1 MQENKNSEKII
12 RVPIT
17 LHEVLQKPP
26 PAKEKRRAGLC
37 TLRSLRLVLKIL
49 FELGLNRLYLAIKKE
64 EGYIFLSIAIGITVI
79 LALLTVFLANS
90 ASVRVTVT
98 SDFIETTQSYY
109 NAISG
114 IEYAIEKMKIDL
126 PSAVGTFE
134 HANGTVQVNTSTFD
148 YYGNPLTSGK
158 TRFISTGCHGQTE
171 RLIEILVE
179 YKVVSSNPPW
189 GPISVVDEV
198 SSAEFTI
205 GSEFALND
213 SIFIGK
219 SVVVEE
225 TVNMGDPP
233 GDPTCIYVPEG
244 QTVTGS
250 FDEYF
255 SWSEHPEP
263 VPALPDFDHIFYD
276 SLINIA
282 NSITST
288 GGNKYD
294 GNLTIETESFDLS
307 LYENSMYFV
316 KGKVVINGGHIT
328 GGDYSGRPGILI
340 ASNQIT
346 CSEYKPVSQESIID
360 DNIIFIAG
368 SVLEFDD
375 ASEFGADWSSI
386 SPPDR
391 PATFNEVYAKDAVEI
406 MDDAVVWA
414 LCTSLSDLT
423 LDGKLYGVAHAPT
436 TRVDFNKSTSSLEGA
451 LFTKQLN
458 KKDIAEDGVMNLH
471 HIYPVQFSTQCRGYR
486 VIGNTWREI

>member
-1 MQENKNSEKII
+1 MKQIM
-12 RVPIT
+12 
-17 LHEVLQKPP
+17 
-26 PAKEKRRAGLC
+26 
-37 TLRSLRLVLKIL
+37 
-49 FELGLNRLYLAIKKE
+49 RLYLATKKE
-64 EGYIFLSIAIGITVI
+64 EGYVFLFIAIGITVI
-79 LALLTVFLANS
+79 LALLTVFLAKS

-98 SDFIETTQSYY
+98 ADFIETTQSYY

-114 IEYAIEKMKIDL
+114 IEYAIERMKIDL

-158 TRFISTGCHGQTE
+158 TRFISTGRHGQTE
-171 RLIEILVE
+171 RLVEIIVE
-179 YKVVSSNPPW
+179 YKVDSSNPSW
-189 GPISVVDEV
+189 GPISVIDEV

-219 SVVVEE
+219 SVEVEE
-225 TVNMGDPP
+225 TVSLGDPP

-244 QTVTGS
+244 HTVTGP

-255 SWSEHPEP
+255 TWSEHPEP
-263 VPALPDFDHIFYD
+263 VPALPDFDHTFYD
-276 SLINIA
+276 SLISIA

-294 GNLTIETESFDLS
+294 GNLTIEGDFDLS

-316 KGKVVINGGHIT
+316 NGKVKITGGYIT

-340 ASNQIT
+340 ASGQIT
-346 CSEYKPVSQESIID
+346 CSQNESSQESIID

-368 SVLEFDD
+368 SGLEFDD

-386 SPPDR
+386 SPPER
-391 PATFNEVYAKDAVEI
+391 PATFNEVYAKDVVEI

-414 LCTSLSDLT
+414 LCTSLSDFI

-436 TRVDFNKSTSSLEGA
+436 AKVDFNKSTSFLEGA

-458 KKDIAEDGVMNLH
+458 KKDIAEVGVMNLH
-471 HIYPVQFSTQCRGYR
+471 HIYPVQFSTQYWQYK
-486 VIGNTWREI
+486 VVGNTWREI